1 MLLGNNEVIMDL
13 EKQKKIRRR
22 IEDALRKV
30 NDLDLL
36 LKVADL
42 LKVKTD

>member
-1 MLLGNNEVIMDL
+1 MDL